1 MRCSI
6 QAHRVWQF
14 KLVKIL
20 SKYNSFAGEV
30 GVTPILE
37 GIGFYEM
44 NDKVGVNGVS
54 MAGGGE
60 IVLFGQGMSHSPTL
74 ISAIFT
80 NKELGSNQGGAP
92 KPCK

>member
-1 MRCSI
+1 
-6 QAHRVWQF
+6 
-14 KLVKIL
+14 
-20 SKYNSFAGEV
+20 
-30 GVTPILE
+30 
-37 GIGFYEM
+37 M

-60 IVLFGQGMSHSPTL
+60 IVIFGQGMSHTPTL